1 METVSWILQIVMAVI
16 FAGTGL
22 LKVTQPPQKLAA
34 AGMGWVEEVETREV
48 RAIGWL
54 ELAAAAGLILP
65 SALGIMPWLTTAA
78 AAGVVLLMA
87 GAAKTHASRG
97 EYSRLPVT
105 VVIAL
110 MAVVVAITQ
119 IV

>member
-1 METVSWILQIVMAVI
+1 METLSWILQIVMAVV

-22 LKVTQPPQKLAA
+22 LKVTQSPQKLAA
-34 AGMGWVEEVETREV
+34 AGMGWVEDVEAQEV

-65 SALGIMPWLTTAA
+65 SALGILPWLTTAA

-97 EYSRLPVT
+97 EYSRLPVN

-110 MAVVVAITQ
+110 MAVLVAITQ